1 MIELYYKM
9 KETMILIISSHIQ
22 LMTLLKKILKLKL
35 NVLSGGF
42 IGSSQSFE
50 PSALTCLML
59 NE

>member
-35 NVLSGGF
+35 NMLSGGF
-42 IGSSQSFE
+42 IGSS
-50 PSALTCLML
+50 
-59 NE
+59 